1 VAVIRKF
8 YHQLPGWIDAATREQ
23 VETELATQG
32 SQYRPEQLAQA
43 GALISGCGQ

>member
-23 VETELATQG
+23 VETELA
-32 SQYRPEQLAQA
+32 QA